1 MLATDDICGAKPQP
15 LYNKPCR
22 CLHEGDPV
30 EEIKGSKPKKWTWL
44 YVLSL
49 FFQQIPMLHLM
60 FLIWK
65 FSKVLLSSKFLDLI
79 SLGVTWVDFIF
90 LIWDF
95 TASVSH
101 FFASSV
107 KVLVSSLAE
116 WSFQI
121 VEASSGGNWIIGDTT
136 MTCGISILGRG
147 TRDLFERENPIHWN
161 LYTQLKLL
169 RLTKWVW
176 YSSCDSHEWTNK
188 PPHLTSTM
196 TSFDGLPCIVSCCGF
211 WWLVFFWQLTKG

>member
-1 MLATDDICGAKPQP
+1 MDLAVCP
-15 LYNKPCR
+15 L
-22 CLHEGDPV
+22 
-30 EEIKGSKPKKWTWL
+30 SF
-44 YVLSL
+44 LSTNTHVTL
-49 FFQQIPMLHLM
+49 DVSYM
-60 FLIWK
+60 K

-90 LIWDF
+90 LICDF

-101 FFASSV
+101 FFASSA

-136 MTCGISILGRG
+136 MTCGILILGRD

-169 RLTKWVW
+169 RLTK
-176 YSSCDSHEWTNK
+176 
-188 PPHLTSTM
+188 
-196 TSFDGLPCIVSCCGF
+196 
-211 WWLVFFWQLTKG
+211 